1 MRKTCALL
9 FAILTVLFCFV
20 TVGCTPDYGYETFY
34 GVVKFSKIING
45 PIIYIPEY
53 GEVEIPDNEGY
64 CTCFDGH
71 GDEENASYHLRPG
84 DLVKVNFK
92 YEKSWDDSGVTVMET
107 YPAKFDRKAGRIEVL
122 RQNIFLD
129 KDDTGYVLSFPTD
142 EKTESASVGDTLHFY
157 YYYVDV
163 NEYGVSRECKQL
175 YADGEITSKADD
187 VITVDLTILGE
198 EKRFL
203 ERYVSMQIETAE
215 E

>member
-53 GEVEIPDNEGY
+53 GEVKIPENEGY
-64 CTCFDGH
+64 CACFDGH
-71 GDEENASYHLRPG
+71 VENEERRYHLRPG
-84 DLVKVNFK
+84 DLVRVNFK
-92 YEKSWDDSGVTVMET
+92 YAKGAGGVTVMEK
-107 YPAKFDRKAGRIEVL
+107 YPAEFDRKAGLIEVL
-122 RQNIFLD
+122 TQNVFLD
-129 KDDTGYVLSFPTD
+129 KNDTGYVLSFQSD

>member
-1 MRKTCALL
+1 MRKTFALL
-9 FAILTVLFCFV
+9 FAILTILFCFV
-20 TVGCTPDYGYETFY
+20 TVGCTPDYGYESFY
-34 GVVKFSKIING
+34 GIVKFSKIING

-53 GEVEIPDNEGY
+53 GEVKIPENDGY
-64 CTCFDGH
+64 CSCFDGH
-71 GDEENASYHLRPG
+71 GEEEPPYYLRPG
-84 DLVKVNFK
+84 DLVRVNFK
-92 YEKSWDDSGVTVMET
+92 YAKGAGGVTVMEK
-107 YPAKFDRKAGRIEVL
+107 YPAEFDRKAGRIEVL
-122 RQNIFLD
+122 RQNVFLD
-129 KDDTGYVLSFPTD
+129 KNDTGYVLSFQSD

-157 YYYVDV
+157 YYYGDV